1 MPGHFKLQ
9 WIPEDKGQWALGR
22 KWNIFLLSGGAPLGL
37 DSKEPVCLGDN
48 KHELLD
54 RRPEVKGPHEDILR
68 PVGSKSS

>member
-1 MPGHFKLQ
+1 M
-9 WIPEDKGQWALGR
+9 D
-22 KWNIFLLSGGAPLGL
+22 IFLLSGGAPLGL

-54 RRPEVKGPHEDILR
+54 GRPEVKGPHEDILT